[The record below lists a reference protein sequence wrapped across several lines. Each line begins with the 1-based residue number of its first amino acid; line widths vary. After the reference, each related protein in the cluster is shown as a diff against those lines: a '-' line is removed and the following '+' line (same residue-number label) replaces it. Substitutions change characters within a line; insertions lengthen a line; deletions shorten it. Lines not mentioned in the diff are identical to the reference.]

1 MSYKLPVMLLKG
13 FVILPNQEVK
23 LELNNKVSKKVVG
36 LAYKDTSKKVLVVCP
51 KDQMEENPEVG
62 DLPTVGV
69 VALIK
74 SRIELP
80 NGNLRITLKGVERV
94 AVLKYS
100 NYKEDNS
107 ILESDITKIV
117 LPKFN
122 LVEEE
127 SLRRKL
133 IELMRLYVDSA
144 SHISNS
150 VLKTIDNVTSLFR
163 LTDIITSF
171 MPFSV
176 EKKLEYMQ
184 EINALYR
191 AKNLIN
197 DISVELQIIELDIQI
212 EENLRD
218 SIEAAQKEFILKE
231 KIKEIKKELGE
242 ESSKDGEVAEYIE
255 KLNSL
260 KLPPKTYDKILKEI
274 KKYEMTS
281 EMSPEISIIRNYLDW
296 ILNLPWGKYS
306 HSEKDIIKIK
316 QSLDSTH
323 YGLDKIKD
331 RIIEYVA
338 IKKRNPEIKSPIL
351 CLVGPPGVGKT
362 SFAMGVAA
370 ALNKEFYKIS
380 VGGLNDS
387 AELVGHRK
395 TYIGASPGKIISGI
409 RKCNTS
415 NPVLLIDEVDKL
427 VKDYKGDPAS
437 SLLDI
442 LDPEQNKLFVDNY
455 IEEPFD
461 LSKVLFILTAND
473 EASIPSALL
482 DRLEIIELSSY
493 TEFQKIDIAKKYL
506 LPIIYK
512 EHKVTSKEIK
522 ISDDVISEIIKKY
535 TKESG
540 VRELNR
546 LLNTIVRKIVV
557 YSDDSIKVTVKKNDL
572 VNYLGQRKYDDSTT
586 ITQNVAGLVN
596 GLAYTPYGGLVL
608 PIELTSYDGTGK
620 FEVTG
625 MLGKVMNESINV
637 ALSYIKANI
646 DNFKINDYYFK
657 TKDFHIH
664 FLEGATPKDG
674 PSAGIAITTAIISLL
689 LNKKVDKSIA
699 MTGEISLKGNVLKIG
714 GVKEKIIGA
723 YNANIKTVI
732 IPKSNHVDLEDV
744 PEKVKEKIS
753 IIEVTNYN
761 EIFNIIFSK
770 EKTSK

>member
-1 MSYKLPVMLLKG
+1 MNYKLPVMLLKG

-23 LELNNKVSKKVVG
+23 LELNNKLSKKVIA
-36 LAYKDTSKKVLVVCP
+36 LAYKECEKKLLVVCP

-62 DLPTVGV
+62 DLPSVGV
-69 VALIK
+69 VAIVK

-94 AVLKYS
+94 AVLEYNNHSEDS
-100 NYKEDNS
+100 NV
-107 ILESDITKIV
+107 LECEVTKVI
-117 LPKFN
+117 LPKFA

-133 IELMRLYVDSA
+133 VDLMHKYVNSA
-144 SHISNS
+144 NHISNS
-150 VLKTIDNVTSLFR
+150 ILKNIDNVTSLFR

-171 MPFSV
+171 MPFSI
-176 EKKLEYMQ
+176 EKKLDYMQ

-191 AKNLIN
+191 AKNLIK
-197 DISVELQIIELDIQI
+197 DISVELQIIDLDLQI
-212 EENLRD
+212 EENLRE
-218 SIEAAQKEFILKE
+218 SIENSQKEFILKE
-231 KIKEIKKELGE
+231 KIREIKKELGE
-242 ESSKDGEVAEYIE
+242 ESSKDEEVEEYLE

-260 KLPPKTYDKILKEI
+260 KLSSNTYDKILKEI
-274 KKYEMTS
+274 KKFEMTS

-296 ILNLPWGKYS
+296 ILNLPWKIYNT
-306 HSEKDIIKIK
+306 SEKDVNKIRE
-316 QSLDSTH
+316 SLDKTH
-323 YGLDKIKD
+323 YGLEKIKD
-331 RIIEYVA
+331 RITEYVA
-338 IKKRNPEIKSPIL
+338 IKKRNPEIKSPII

-362 SFAMGVAA
+362 SFAMGVAK
-370 ALNKEFYKIS
+370 ALNKDFYKIS

-395 TYIGASPGKIISGI
+395 TYIGAAPGKIINAM
-409 RKCNTS
+409 RKCGTS

-442 LDPEQNKLFVDNY
+442 LDPEQNKYFVDNY

-473 EASIPSALL
+473 EASIPSALI

-506 LPIIYK
+506 LPIIYD

-546 LLNTIVRKIVV
+546 LLNTIIRKIVV
-557 YSDDSIKVTVKKNDL
+557 NATDEKIKVSVKKNDL
-572 VNYLGQRKYDDSTT
+572 INYLGQIKFDEAT
-586 ITQNVAGLVN
+586 NVNPNATGLVN
-596 GLAYTPYGGLVL
+596 GLAYTPYGGLVV
-608 PIELTSYDGTGK
+608 PIEVSSYEGDGK
-620 FEVTG
+620 FEITG
-625 MLGKVMNESINV
+625 MLGKAMNESVNV
-637 ALSYIKANI
+637 ALSFIKSNK

-689 LNKKVDKSIA
+689 LNKKVEKNIA
-699 MTGEISLKGNVLKIG
+699 MTGEISLKGNILKIG

-723 YNANIKTVI
+723 YNNNIKTVI
-732 IPKSNHVDLEDV
+732 IPKSNHADLEDV
-744 PEKVKEKIS
+744 PEKVKEKIN
-753 IIEVTNYN
+753 IVEVTTYN
-761 EIFNIIFSK
+761 EVFNLIFNK
-770 EKTSK
+770 DKA

>member
-1 MSYKLPVMLLKG
+1 MNYKLPVMLLKG

-23 LELNNKVSKKVVG
+23 LELNNNLSKKVIS
-36 LAYKDTSKKVLVVCP
+36 LAFKESEKKLLVVCP

-62 DLPTVGV
+62 DLPSVGV
-69 VALIK
+69 VAIIK

-94 AVLKYS
+94 AVLEY
-100 NYKEDNS
+100 NNHLQDHNV
-107 ILESDITKIV
+107 LECEVTKV
-117 LPKFN
+117 MLPKFA

-133 IELMRLYVDSA
+133 VDLMHRYVNSA
-144 SHISNS
+144 NHISNS
-150 VLKTIDNVTSLFR
+150 ILKNIDNVTSLFR

-171 MPFSV
+171 MPFSI

-191 AKNLIN
+191 AKNLIK
-197 DISVELQIIELDIQI
+197 DISIELQIIDLDLQI

-218 SIEAAQKEFILKE
+218 SIENSQKEFILKE
-231 KIKEIKKELGE
+231 KIREIKKELGE
-242 ESSKDGEVAEYIE
+242 ESSKDEEVAEYLD
-255 KLNSL
+255 KLNNL
-260 KLPPKTYDKILKEI
+260 KLPQKTYDKILKEI
-274 KKYEMTS
+274 KKYEMTP

-296 ILNLPWGKYS
+296 VLNLPWGKYS
-306 HSEKDIIKIK
+306 TDETDITKIRE
-316 QSLDSTH
+316 SLDSTH
-323 YGLDKIKD
+323 YGLEKIKE
-331 RIIEYVA
+331 RITEYVA

-395 TYIGASPGKIISGI
+395 TYIGASPGKIISSI

-415 NPVLLIDEVDKL
+415 NPILLIDEVDKL

-437 SLLDI
+437 SLLEI
-442 LDPEQNKLFVDNY
+442 LDPEQNKIFVDNY

-473 EASIPSALL
+473 EASIPSALI

-506 LPIIYK
+506 LPIIYE
-512 EHKVTSKEIK
+512 EHKTNSKEIK

-546 LLNTIVRKIVV
+546 LLNTIIRKTIV
-557 YSDDSIKVTVKKNDL
+557 YNTEEKLKTTIKKNDL
-572 VNYLGQRKYDDSTT
+572 VKYLGQVKYDEASSLNANT
-586 ITQNVAGLVN
+586 VGLVN

-608 PIELTSYDGTGK
+608 PIEATSYEGSGK

-625 MLGKVMNESINV
+625 MLGKVMNESVNV
-637 ALSYIKANI
+637 ALSYIKANK

-657 TKDFHIH
+657 AKDFHIH
-664 FLEGATPKDG
+664 FLEGATPKEG

-689 LNKKVDKSIA
+689 LNKKVDKNIA
-699 MTGEISLKGNVLKIG
+699 MTGEISLTGNVLKIG
-714 GVKEKIIGA
+714 GLKEKIIGA

-732 IPKSNHVDLEDV
+732 IPKSNHVDLEEV
-744 PEKVKEKIS
+744 PEKVKEKIN
-753 IIEVTNYN
+753 IVEVSTYN
-761 EIFNIIFSK
+761 EIFDLIFNK
-770 EKTSK
+770 DKA

>member
-1 MSYKLPVMLLKG
+1 MNYKLPVMLLKG

-23 LELNNKVSKKVVG
+23 LELNNKLSKKVISI
-36 LAYKDTSKKVLVVCP
+36 AFKDCNKKVLVVCP
-51 KDQMEENPEVG
+51 KDQMEESPGVS
-62 DLPTVGV
+62 DLPSVGV
-69 VALIK
+69 VAIVK

-80 NGNLRITLKGVERV
+80 NGNLRITLKGIERV
-94 AVLKYS
+94 AVLEYH
-100 NYKEDNS
+100 NNEYDHDV
-107 ILESDITKIV
+107 LECDVTKV
-117 LPKFN
+117 LLPKFA

-133 IELMRLYVDSA
+133 VELMHRYVNSA

-176 EKKLEYMQ
+176 DKKLDYMQ

-197 DISVELQIIELDIQI
+197 DISVELQIIELDLQI
-212 EENLRD
+212 EENLREN
-218 SIEAAQKEFILKE
+218 IENSQKEFILKE
-231 KIKEIKKELGE
+231 KIREIKKELGE
-242 ESSKDGEVAEYIE
+242 ESSKDGEVAEYLE

-260 KLPPKTYDKILKEI
+260 KLPQKTYDRILKEI

-296 ILNLPWGKYS
+296 ILNLPWKKYS
-306 HSEKDIIKIK
+306 NSEKDIKKIRA
-316 QSLDSTH
+316 SLDKTH
-323 YGLDKIKD
+323 YGLEKIKD
-331 RIIEYVA
+331 RITEYVA
-338 IKKRNPEIKSPIL
+338 IKKRNPEIKSPII

-362 SFAMGVAA
+362 SFAMGVAS

-395 TYIGASPGKIISGI
+395 TYIGAAPGKIINAM
-409 RKCNTS
+409 RKCGTS

-442 LDPEQNKLFVDNY
+442 LDPEQNKYFVDNY

-473 EASIPSALL
+473 EASIPSALI

-506 LPIIYK
+506 LPIIFD
-512 EHKVTSKEIK
+512 EHKVSSKEIK

-557 YSDDSIKVTVKKNDL
+557 HSEEDKIKVTVKKGDL
-572 VNYLGQRKYDDSTT
+572 INYLGQIKYDESVYGNSN
-586 ITQNVAGLVN
+586 IIGLVN

-608 PIELTSYDGTGK
+608 PIEASSYEGDGK

-625 MLGKVMNESINV
+625 MLGKAMNESVNV
-637 ALSYIKANI
+637 ALSYVKANK

-664 FLEGATPKDG
+664 FLEGAIPKDG
-674 PSAGIAITTAIISLL
+674 PSAGVAITTALISLL
-689 LNKKVDKSIA
+689 LNKKVDKNIA
-699 MTGEISLKGNVLKIG
+699 MTGEISLKGNILKIG
-714 GVKEKIIGA
+714 GLKEKIIGA

-732 IPKSNHVDLEDV
+732 IPKSNHADLEDV
-744 PEKVKEKIS
+744 PQKVKEKIN
-753 IIEVTNYN
+753 IVEVTNYN
-761 EIFNIIFSK
+761 EVFNLIFNK
-770 EKTSK
+770 DKA